1 MKVNISKGH
10 LVMKT
15 QPRKMMFAGTSFFFC
30 LFPSPIPV
38 QSENAR
44 KKNEERDSI
53 KSSTSAIFMGVGKF

>member
-1 MKVNISKGH
+1 
-10 LVMKT
+10 MKT
-15 QPRKMMFAGTSFFFC
+15 QPGKMMFAGASFFC
-30 LFPSPIPV
+30 PFPSPIPV